1 MIAGEPYTLGLF
13 DTPSCDENYMNM
25 RLRLLSYAKTDVFLV
40 LFSVVNPASF
50 ENAEVTVI
58 LILISHPLTCFFNFI
73 LEYFLICKFDD

>member
-50 ENAEVTVI
+50 ENAKVKVI
-58 LILISHPLTCFFNFI
+58 LISQPLI
-73 LEYFLICKFDD
+73 YFLILIFNGIFFNMQI